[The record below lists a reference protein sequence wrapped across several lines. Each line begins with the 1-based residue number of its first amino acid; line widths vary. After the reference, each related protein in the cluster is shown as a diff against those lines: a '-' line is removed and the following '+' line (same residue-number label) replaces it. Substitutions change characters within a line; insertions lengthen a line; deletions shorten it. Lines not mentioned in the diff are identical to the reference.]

1 MNDTSKLEQIQRKA
15 EKRIKTGKIFTLF
28 LIIILVL
35 FFLIMA
41 FENLFNIKTVTVT
54 GISAAVPYDSDD
66 VSAFLDIKKDTNLIT
81 YDSSAAEKALLY
93 EFPYINSVEIKKKLP
108 TTLVINITENRGTM
122 YLTLGRDTFII
133 SSKGRVL
140 EIVSDPFYD
149 GIKRTLLLTDGVKR
163 CICGE
168 DIVFDKEE
176 KLEILCE
183 VTGSLEKYSMIEDI
197 TKIDT
202 SDKFNIKLTYD
213 NRFEITF
220 GTFEKA
226 DAKVKLLSEMLD
238 SDIWRDSTGQIDI
251 SDPSEALVKFT
262 GNVAN

>member
-1 MNDTSKLEQIQRKA
+1 MNDTSKLEQIQLKA
-15 EKRIKTGKIFTLF
+15 ERRIKAGKIFTLF
-28 LIIILVL
+28 LIVILVL
-35 FFLIMA
+35 FFLILA

-54 GISAAVPYDSDD
+54 GISAAVPYDSED
-66 VSAFLDIKKDTNLIT
+66 VSLFLDIKKDTNLIT
-81 YDSSAAEKALLY
+81 YDAKVAEKALLY

-108 TTLVINITENRGTM
+108 TTLEINITENKGTM
-122 YLTLGRDTFII
+122 YLNLGRDIFIL

-163 CICGE
+163 CVCGE
-168 DIVFDKEE
+168 DIVFDKAE
-176 KLEILCE
+176 KLEVLCE
-183 VTGSLEKYSMIEDI
+183 VTESLEKYSMIENV
-197 TKIDT
+197 TKINT

-238 SDIWRDSTGQIDI
+238 SDIWKDSTGQIDI